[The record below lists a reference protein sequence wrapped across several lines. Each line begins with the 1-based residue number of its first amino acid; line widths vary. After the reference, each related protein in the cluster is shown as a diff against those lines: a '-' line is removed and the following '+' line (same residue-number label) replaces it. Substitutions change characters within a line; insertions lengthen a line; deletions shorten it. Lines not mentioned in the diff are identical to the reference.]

1 MKVAIYKRPNKPAF
15 NRFIMFKAFK
25 KANPIRPKLTK
36 NPHFK
41 ALLNKT
47 RKSMKFGYFFK

>member
-15 NRFIMFKAFK
+15 KRLIMFKAFK
-25 KANPIRPKLTK
+25 KATPIKPKLIK

-47 RKSMKFGYFFK
+47 LMSIKVGYFFT